1 MKPPSCDCSWIHSS
15 SCGNPFN
22 FSLAVRV
29 LNDSGGSYCADL
41 SNVSQR
47 LRQGKGIS
55 RVAMGDEDF
64 SERLLGMTFL
74 IQTASA
80 LPCLIVKSRSIRNA
94 SLSLEISVDLMCGC
108 VSAILNGKG
117 LVGR

>member
-1 MKPPSCDCSWIHSS
+1 MTPPSCDCSWIRSS
-15 SCGNPFN
+15 SCGIFFS
-22 FSLAVRV
+22 FSLADRV
-29 LNDSGGSYCADL
+29 LDDSGGSYCADL
-41 SNVSQR
+41 SKVSQR

-80 LPCLIVKSRSIRNA
+80 LPCLIVKGRSMRNA
-94 SLSLEISVDLMCGC
+94 S
-108 VSAILNGKG
+108 GK
-117 LVGR
+117 LPPMD